1 MACPY
6 TQDNGVTGTHYR
18 RIAGLAIADWTMAR
32 TGRSGMKRAGFGMA
46 AWLIPTA
53 WAIPLAWGA
62 PPAADPASIVTLQVE
77 NDAVSTYRGTS
88 DQYYTSGVRLGY
100 VAPTT
105 ATPDFLTEFGRTV
118 WGDGTQRISVQ
129 LAQSIFTP
137 RNTQARPPDPRDRPY
152 AGYLH
157 ADAALIHDTTDT
169 RSVLQV
175 SLGVVGPSALG
186 EQVQNGFHGLIGDT
200 PNRGWKSQ
208 LRDEPAVEVLLE
220 QTYRLPVTRF
230 SGVEVDALPALTA
243 GIGTVRDYV
252 QVGGTVRFGQG
263 LDSDFGAPRIR
274 PGLSG
279 SDAYT
284 PTRPFAWY
292 VFAGLDGQAIGRD
305 IFLDGSTFRNS
316 PHTTK
321 RAFLGEAQAG
331 LAVMAFGVRLTYTQ
345 VFQTPSFD
353 RQRSGLF
360 NFGSL
365 ALSAR
370 F

>member
-1 MACPY
+1 MMGLGGQIIRVGA
-6 TQDNGVTGTHYR
+6 VTV
-18 RIAGLAIADWTMAR
+18 L
-32 TGRSGMKRAGFGMA
+32 
-46 AWLIPTA
+46 LPLCV
-53 WAIPLAWGA
+53 AIPLALAA
-62 PPAADPASIVTLQVE
+62 PPAADPASIVTFQTE

-88 DQYYTSGVRLGY
+88 DQYYTAGLRLGY
-100 VAPTT
+100 TAPTG
-105 ATPDFLTEFGRTV
+105 AMPDFLAEFGRNV
-118 WGDGTQRISVQ
+118 WGDGTQRISIGVS
-129 LAQSIFTP
+129 QSMFTP
-137 RNTQARPPDPRDRPY
+137 HNTQAQQPDPRDRPY

-157 ADAALIHDTTDT
+157 VDAALLHDTADT
-169 RSVLQV
+169 RSVLGISV
-175 SLGVVGPSALG
+175 GVVGPAAQG
-186 EQVQNGFHGLIGDT
+186 EQVQNGFHSIIGDT

-208 LRDEPAVEVLLE
+208 LRDEPAFEVLLE
-220 QTYRLPVTRF
+220 QTYRLPITRF
-230 SGVEVDALPALTA
+230 AGFEVDVLPALTA
-243 GIGTVRDYV
+243 GLGTVRDYA

-279 SDAYT
+279 GDAYT

-292 VFAGLDGQAIGRD
+292 VFAGLDGQAVGRD
-305 IFLDGSTFRNS
+305 IFLDGNTFRTNT

-321 RAFLGEAQAG
+321 RFFLGEGQAG
-331 LAVMAFGVRLTYTQ
+331 LAIMAFGVRMTYTQ

-360 NFGSL
+360 NFGSV